1 MVPMTLT
8 REHPDP
14 AREKERT
21 PLAYELAMKL
31 EAMATAAHVLTNQA
45 DELKDELDS
54 IARQWRELSS
64 TWTGVA
70 ASAYQP
76 PWQEWYSG
84 AATAA
89 AILEEHSQ
97 LLMRSVDL
105 MLDHENTA
113 AKAFEAL
120 YRKGPAV

>member
-1 MVPMTLT
+1 M
-8 REHPDP
+8 
-14 AREKERT
+14 
-21 PLAYELAMKL
+21 
-31 EAMATAAHVLTNQA
+31 HVLTNQA

-54 IARQWRELSS
+54 ITRQWRELSS

-89 AILEEHSQ
+89 ATLEEHSQ

>member
-45 DELKDELDS
+45 DELKDELAVS
-54 IARQWRELSS
+54 PA
-64 TWTGVA
+64 
-70 ASAYQP
+70 
-76 PWQEWYSG
+76 SG
-84 AATAA
+84 ASCRPRGPVSPRRR
-89 AILEEHSQ
+89 ISRPG
-97 LLMRSVDL
+97 RSGIRVL
-105 MLDHENTA
+105 RRLRRPWRNI
-113 AKAFEAL
+113 
-120 YRKGPAV
+120 RSC